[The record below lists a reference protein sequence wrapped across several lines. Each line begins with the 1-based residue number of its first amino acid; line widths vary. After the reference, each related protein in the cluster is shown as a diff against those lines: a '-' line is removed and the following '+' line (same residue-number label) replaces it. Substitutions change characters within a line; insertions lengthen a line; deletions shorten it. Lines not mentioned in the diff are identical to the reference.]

1 MTPDEFA
8 EALRRL
14 IGEGEYAGLELPQM
28 IAVMEEQIDAM
39 EEAIAE

>member
-14 IGEGEYAGLELPQM
+14 VSAAENEGLELPEM
-28 IAVMEEQIDAM
+28 IAALEDQAEAM
-39 EEAIAE
+39 QLCVDE